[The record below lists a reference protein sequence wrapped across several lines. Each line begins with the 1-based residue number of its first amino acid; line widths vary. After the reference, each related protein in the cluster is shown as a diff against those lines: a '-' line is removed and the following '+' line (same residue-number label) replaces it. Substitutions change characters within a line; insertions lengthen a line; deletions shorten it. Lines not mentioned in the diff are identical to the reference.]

1 MKKDGKYIGRYI
13 SQIHRKGRIYISKE
27 LNDLGIGSGQVM
39 FLLEL
44 YRGDGKSQEDLA
56 EALHI
61 DKGTTARAIKKLEEA
76 GFVSRVKDEIDKRAN
91 KVYLTNKG
99 KEVQENVFSIM
110 MKWEN
115 KIAINLSK
123 EESKHL
129 LNLLN
134 KVCINM

>member
-99 KEVQENVFSIM
+99 KEVQEMYF
-110 MKWEN
+110 
-115 KIAINLSK
+115 
-123 EESKHL
+123 L
-129 LNLLN
+129 L
-134 KVCINM
+134 

>member
-110 MKWEN
+110 IKWEN
-115 KIAINLSK
+115 KIVTNLSK